1 MQKAQRIIKTYRRNR
16 MIVCTICAL
25 VTLASTLSVRFISQR
40 NLNQQ
45 RVVQFAN
52 HAVEELDKVLLPL
65 QAGSEVLLPLIGL
78 PCSVAHLPLR
88 KQAAKLQTVRSIGLV
103 QDGTLYCSS
112 IFGYRNV
119 PVVDILAELPAPQ
132 PLLRLTTDRALIKGS
147 PVLIQWTPAAG
158 SSNAGVME
166 MINIDLL
173 TAMLLE
179 PQLPQISSASLTV
192 DSRHLLYGNGLV
204 DSLPQPENNENYQ
217 VSSQRFPFTINVN
230 GPGATALAWHYLPT
244 QLPLAVLL
252 SLLVGYIAWLATA
265 YRMSFSREINL
276 GLAQHE
282 FELFCQPLLNAR
294 SQQCIGV
301 EILLRWNN
309 PRQGWISPDVFIP
322 IAEEHHLIVPLTR
335 YVMAE
340 TIRQRHVFPMSSQF
354 HVGINVAPSHFRR
367 GVLIKDLNQYWFSA
381 HPIQQLILE
390 ITERD
395 ALLDVDYRIARELH
409 RKNVKLA
416 IDDFGTGNSS
426 FSWLET
432 LRPDVI
438 TERDALLDVDY
449 RIARELHRKNV
460 KLAIDDFGTG
470 NSSFSWLE
478 TLRPDVLKI
487 DKSFTAAIGSDAVNS
502 TVTDIIIALGQRL
515 NIELVAEGVETQEQA
530 KYLRSHGVHIL
541 QGYLYAQP
549 MPLRD
554 FPKWLAGSQ
563 PPPAR
568 HNGHITPIMP
578 LR

>member
-1 MQKAQRIIKTYRRNR
+1 M
-16 MIVCTICAL
+16 
-25 VTLASTLSVRFISQR
+25 
-40 NLNQQ
+40 
-45 RVVQFAN
+45 
-52 HAVEELDKVLLPL
+52 
-65 QAGSEVLLPLIGL
+65 
-78 PCSVAHLPLR
+78 
-88 KQAAKLQTVRSIGLV
+88 
-103 QDGTLYCSS
+103 
-112 IFGYRNV
+112 
-119 PVVDILAELPAPQ
+119 
-132 PLLRLTTDRALIKGS
+132 
-147 PVLIQWTPAAG
+147 
-158 SSNAGVME
+158 
-166 MINIDLL
+166 
-173 TAMLLE
+173 
-179 PQLPQISSASLTV
+179 
-192 DSRHLLYGNGLV
+192 
-204 DSLPQPENNENYQ
+204 
-217 VSSQRFPFTINVN
+217 
-230 GPGATALAWHYLPT
+230 
-244 QLPLAVLL
+244 
-252 SLLVGYIAWLATA
+252 
-265 YRMSFSREINL
+265 
-276 GLAQHE
+276 
-282 FELFCQPLLNAR
+282 FCQPLLNAR

-426 FSWLET
+426 FS
-432 LRPDVI
+432 P
-438 TERDALLDVDY
+438 
-449 RIARELHRKNV
+449 
-460 KLAIDDFGTG
+460 
-470 NSSFSWLE
+470 LE

-530 KYLRSHGVHIL
+530 KYLRRHGVHIL

>member
-132 PLLRLTTDRALIKGS
+132 PLLRLTIDRALIKGS

-192 DSRHLLYGNGLV
+192 DKRHLLYGNGLV
-204 DSLPQPENNENYQ
+204 DSLPQPEDNENYQ

-309 PRQGWISPDVFIP
+309 PRQ
-322 IAEEHHLIVPLTR
+322 
-335 YVMAE
+335 
-340 TIRQRHVFPMSSQF
+340 RHVFPMSSQF

-390 ITERD
+390 
-395 ALLDVDYRIARELH
+395 
-409 RKNVKLA
+409 
-416 IDDFGTGNSS
+416 
-426 FSWLET
+426 
-432 LRPDVI
+432 I

-530 KYLRSHGVHIL
+530 KYLRRHGVHIL

>member
-78 PCSVAHLPLR
+78 PCSVTHLPLR

-309 PRQGWISPDVFIP
+309 PRQGWMNIGAAVAPDAALASIISTILVIAGHQSIGAGIALAIP
-322 IAEEHHLIVPLTR
+322 LAAAGQVLTIIVRTITVAFQHAADKAADNGNLTAISWIHVSSLFLQAMRVAIPAVIVALSVGTSEVQNMLNAIPEVVTNGLNIAGGMIVVVGYAMVINMMRAGYLMPFFYLGFVTAAFTNFNLVALGVIGT
-335 YVMAE
+335 VMAVLY
-340 TIRQRHVFPMSSQF
+340 IQLSPKYNR
-354 HVGINVAPSHFRR
+354 VAGAPAQAA
-367 GVLIKDLNQYWFSA
+367 GNNDLDN
-381 HPIQQLILE
+381 E
-390 ITERD
+390 
-395 ALLDVDYRIARELH
+395 LD
-409 RKNVKLA
+409 
-416 IDDFGTGNSS
+416 
-426 FSWLET
+426 
-432 LRPDVI
+432 
-438 TERDALLDVDY
+438 
-449 RIARELHRKNV
+449 
-460 KLAIDDFGTG
+460 
-470 NSSFSWLE
+470 
-478 TLRPDVLKI
+478 
-487 DKSFTAAIGSDAVNS
+487 
-502 TVTDIIIALGQRL
+502 
-515 NIELVAEGVETQEQA
+515 
-530 KYLRSHGVHIL
+530 
-541 QGYLYAQP
+541 
-549 MPLRD
+549 
-554 FPKWLAGSQ
+554 
-563 PPPAR
+563 
-568 HNGHITPIMP
+568 
-578 LR
+578 